1 MESFYSESPTERS
14 VIHQKKE
21 ASLII
26 DNLTAFSTS
35 LPYLDMPID
44 QGKKLLKQIQANVA
58 HIHSSNEL
66 LSSIALFLFK
76 NDQDR
81 LKPKLDKITRS
92 LNDGVAF
99 ALSIKS
105 DFSLCIARLEN
116 IHENLPESNY
126 KNDLLAILAQNR
138 LKRAN
143 ISQQTEFAVQFIEQL
158 ENYRDIKLFHLNE
171 ALQLKTKE
179 IPTVLTAAALND
191 KCVRAIKKHGHF
203 IKTCRAL
210 IFIALF
216 AASWNLMATY
226 FHLTWETVKVIEVS
240 APTSVS
246 EYSGSLRSL
255 SSSLEESVE
264 FLKKF
269 FYYPFKIFFWFGLIA
284 AGISILIGIFNFKK
298 ESENIFI
305 GLFTGGV
312 CYAFLKGVE
321 YIFGPKAPEHIKE
334 ITMVSTVD
342 FMHLSQNF
350 TISMLIIS
358 SFIFLLIIW
367 KKLSD
372 KKVFEAIALFQKQDY
387 EN

>member
-44 QGKKLLKQIQANVA
+44 QGKKLLKQIQANVI

-76 NDQDR
+76 SDQDR
-81 LKPKLDKITRS
+81 LKPKFDKITHG

-105 DFSLCIARLEN
+105 DFGICIAKLEN
-116 IHENLPESNY
+116 IYENLPESNY

-138 LKRAN
+138 LKLAN

-179 IPTVLTAAALND
+179 IPIVLTAAALND
-191 KCVRAIKKHGHF
+191 KCVSAIKKHGHF

-240 APTSVS
+240 TPPSNS
-246 EYSGSLRSL
+246 EYSGSFRSL

-264 FLKKF
+264 LLKKF
-269 FYYPFKIFFWFGLIA
+269 FYYPFKIFFWFGLVA

-298 ESENIFI
+298 ESENILI

-350 TISMLIIS
+350 TISMLIVS